1 MEEKTSV
8 EQIQVV
14 EFSAQVASR
23 ITFSAERQPQQ
34 LMHTYEKLCIVI
46 KRYKATVTPW
56 IEIRNIGAYL
66 KWTEKK
72 TRILKSNRCL

>member
-1 MEEKTSV
+1 MLTIIAKRSEKCTVNGRKTSV

-46 KRYKATVTPW
+46 KRFKGTVTP
-56 IEIRNIGAYL
+56 
-66 KWTEKK
+66 
-72 TRILKSNRCL
+72 